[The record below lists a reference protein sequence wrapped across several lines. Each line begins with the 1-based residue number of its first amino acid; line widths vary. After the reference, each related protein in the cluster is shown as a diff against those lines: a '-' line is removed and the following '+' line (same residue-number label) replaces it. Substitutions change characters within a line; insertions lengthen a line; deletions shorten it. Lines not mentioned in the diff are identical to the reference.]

1 MLAAT
6 HAGEAPLSRTNIG
19 SHNPFEDV
27 YGYSR
32 AMRVGDHVFVSGTTA
47 RPEDLGAD
55 AYIQAKSA
63 LGIIATAMAE
73 LGASFADVVR
83 TSVFIVDMADIDLV
97 TRAHAEAFGAIR
109 PASTL
114 LQVAALTPAQARVE
128 IEITAIVGVAT
139 SSGVTT

>member
-1 MLAAT
+1 
-6 HAGEAPLSRTNIG
+6 LSRSNIG

-32 AMRVGDHVFVSGTTA
+32 AVRVGDHVFVSGTTA
-47 RPEDLGAD
+47 RPDDLGAD
-55 AYIQAKSA
+55 AYLQAKSA

-83 TSVFIVDMADIDLV
+83 TSVYIVDMADIDLV

-128 IEITAIVGVAT
+128 IEITAIVSAAT
-139 SSGVTT
+139 SRGVTA

>member
-1 MLAAT
+1 M
-6 HAGEAPLSRTNIG
+6 PLSRSNIG

-32 AMRVGDHVFVSGTTA
+32 AVRVGDHVFVSGTTA
-47 RPEDLGAD
+47 RPDDLVAD

-73 LGASFADVVR
+73 LGAGFADVVR

-114 LQVAALTPAQARVE
+114 LQVAALTPAPARVE
-128 IEITAIVGVAT
+128 IEITAIVSAAT
-139 SSGVTT
+139 SSGVTA

>member
-1 MLAAT
+1 M
-6 HAGEAPLSRTNIG
+6 SRSNIG

-32 AMRVGDHVFVSGTTA
+32 AVRVGDHVFVSGTTA
-47 RPEDLGAD
+47 RPDDLGAD
-55 AYIQAKSA
+55 AYLQAKSA

-83 TSVFIVDMADIDLV
+83 TSVYIVDMADIDLV

-128 IEITAIVGVAT
+128 IEITAIVSAAT
-139 SSGVTT
+139 SRGVTA